1 MTQTQISVQAPQHPD
16 LRQAQGLLGA
26 LIGALRAAPA
36 ELPAGV
42 PSSAAAEV
50 RLASGIPA
58 LTGEPLADWCA
69 LARNVRVIADA
80 LADAGALAEADT
92 RVDADARV
100 DAQSMRRKPDT
111 RAALRGLERLP
122 DAIDREALAAAALAG
137 AWDAAAAV
145 APHLGLDPDVLV
157 TLLDYAARPA
167 LRAGA
172 AHLRSL
178 LVATRWSRGTCPAC
192 GSAPTLS
199 VVRGKEHERHLHCGR
214 CGTAWAFPRV
224 RCPGCGET
232 RHNQFGHLHAAG
244 EGEFRRVE
252 VCESCRGYV
261 KSIAALDAPSADRLL
276 ELDLETAALDFLAL
290 EQGYSRHVP

>member
-1 MTQTQISVQAPQHPD
+1 MTQHQVSARAPQHPD
-16 LRQAQGLLGA
+16 FLQAQGLLAA
-26 LIGALRAAPA
+26 LVAALRSAAA

-42 PSSAAAEV
+42 PNNAAAEA

-69 LARNVRVIADA
+69 LARNVEIIADA
-80 LADAGALAEADT
+80 IADADAGVDGQSVLREPEA
-92 RVDADARV
+92 
-100 DAQSMRRKPDT
+100 
-111 RAALRGLERLP
+111 RAVLRGLERLP
-122 DAIDREALAAAALAG
+122 NVIDREALATVALAG
-137 AWDAAAAV
+137 AWDAAAEL
-145 APHLGLDPDVLV
+145 APQLGLDPDLLV

-172 AHLRSL
+172 AQLRAL
-178 LVATRWSRGTCPAC
+178 LAAANWNRGTCPAC
-192 GSAPTLS
+192 GSAPTLA

-214 CGTAWAFPRV
+214 CGTPWAFPRM
-224 RCPGCGET
+224 RCPSCGET
-232 RHNQFGHLHAAG
+232 RHDRLGNLHAEG

-276 ELDLETAALDFLAL
+276 QLDLETAALDFLAL
-290 EQGYSRHVP
+290 EHGYSRRVP